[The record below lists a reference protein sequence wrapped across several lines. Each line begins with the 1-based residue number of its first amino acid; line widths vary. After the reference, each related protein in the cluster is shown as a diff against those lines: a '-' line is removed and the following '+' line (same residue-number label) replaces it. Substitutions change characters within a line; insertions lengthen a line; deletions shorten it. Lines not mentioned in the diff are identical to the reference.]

1 MSHRHGGEPVPDERS
16 AAEVASSP
24 CALDDADP
32 AWRGLADAAEIRA
45 LLAELLAAERAG
57 ARGIA
62 ELCVPTAPAAARRV
76 LAALAR
82 DEGRCC
88 SMLVAQLRR
97 YGSDAAGPPG
107 TFLERLAAAPDFPAR
122 LALLDRG
129 QAWVVR
135 RIDAALPRLA
145 DAGLIA
151 DLRWMRTLHVENIA
165 RARQLAE
172 TVGDAGDAQGTP

>member
-1 MSHRHGGEPVPDERS
+1 MSNRHGGERVPDHHG

-24 CALDDADP
+24 CALDDVDP

-57 ARGIA
+57 ARGIT
-62 ELCVPTAPAAARRV
+62 ELCLPAGPATARGV
-76 LAALAR
+76 LVALAR

-107 TFLERLAAAPDFPAR
+107 AFLERLAAAPDFPAR

-145 DAGLIA
+145 DAALIA

-165 RARQLAE
+165 RARRVAE
-172 TVGDAGDAQGTP
+172 AVVPAGEAPGSA